1 MIGKAARR
9 RIPESKMKAGE
20 AEPLLESWLGVG
32 RRARLIVTD
41 SLGLQWCNPAAVAL
55 LERHAPLV
63 LCGDTIRPRN
73 PADSRR
79 FLDFVRAAGSETT
92 VLCLTD
98 HHHEGHLLVAGVRLP
113 GRLVGVTAS
122 YASDEIEHHWADLR
136 EAFGLT
142 ASERDIAQALSSGFT
157 AEAVANKLRTSIKTV
172 RTHIRHVYSKLGVS
186 SREEL
191 FHKLT
196 PYMIED

>member
-1 MIGKAARR
+1 MNAA
-9 RIPESKMKAGE
+9 MMDVGDA
-20 AEPLLESWLGVG
+20 APLLESWLGLG
-32 RRARLIVTD
+32 RRARLILTD
-41 SLGLQWCNPAAVAL
+41 GLCLQWCNPAAVML
-55 LERHAPLV
+55 LERHDPLV
-63 LCGDTIRPRN
+63 LCGDMVRARN
-73 PADSRR
+73 SADGRR
-79 FLDFVRAAGSETT
+79 FQEFVRNAGPQTT
-92 VLCLTD
+92 VLCLAD
-98 HHHEGHLLVAGVRLP
+98 QDQESHLLIAAVGLP
-113 GRLVGVTAS
+113 GCLVGVTAS

-136 EAFGLT
+136 DAFGLT

-157 AEAVANKLRTSIKTV
+157 AEAVAHKLQISIKTV